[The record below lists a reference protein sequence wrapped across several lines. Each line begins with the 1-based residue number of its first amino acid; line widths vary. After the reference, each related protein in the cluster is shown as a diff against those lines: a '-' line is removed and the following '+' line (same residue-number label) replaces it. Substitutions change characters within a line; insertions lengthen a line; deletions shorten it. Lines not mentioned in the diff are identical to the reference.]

1 MLAVVVKVPDVLLGK
16 SKGCNAGHG
25 LFPQPVEYLD
35 ESSADFSNR
44 HLLGHMGVVFVKL
57 VQGVVDN
64 QPTDEVDGGLERLSS
79 DVPEVELPRA

>member
-25 LFPQPVEYLD
+25 LFPQPVEYLQQP
-35 ESSADFSNR
+35 SSHFSDR
-44 HLLGHMGVVFVKL
+44 QLLGYMGVVSVKL

-64 QPTDEVDGGLERLSS
+64 QPTDKVDVLAACRPGRTYRS
-79 DVPEVELPRA
+79 V